1 MIGILI
7 KEGDVETYMHIGE
20 TPRGDK
26 CSNCKNA
33 SPSQGTPKIAKKILE
48 TRWEEWKQFIAL
60 YRKQICGHFDFE
72 LLQNVEII
80 NKSLNFVLLFY
91 SNAGNTIT
99 TLLFLLLLLL

>member
-48 TRWEEWKQFIAL
+48 TR
-60 YRKQICGHFDFE
+60 
-72 LLQNVEII
+72 
-80 NKSLNFVLLFY
+80 
-91 SNAGNTIT
+91 
-99 TLLFLLLLLL
+99 